1 MATVMGMRS
10 DTEHKS
16 KTWKIRKFTS
26 SLSQLYTFFIV
37 INTPFGN
44 PHGNSNNSYYIKF
57 YIHLVQR
64 INSEEVVS
72 FFLLS
77 VLKWGKKDTSAKPE
91 PCGKVKEIKTE
102 IVPQKPII

>member
-64 INSEEVVS
+64 IVRNENDFSQI
-72 FFLLS
+72 F
-77 VLKWGKKDTSAKPE
+77 KQP
-91 PCGKVKEIKTE
+91 
-102 IVPQKPII
+102 